1 MYKYGEQI
9 DLCLQNEYKY
19 VKKERKI
26 ENKLFK
32 IFMKIVGRKERKWK
46 DFFLFQNFLFTRI
59 A

>member
-32 IFMKIVGRKERKWK
+32 IFMKIV
-46 DFFLFQNFLFTRI
+46 
-59 A
+59 